1 MVLVFSHPLF
11 SLFSSTDTKAEL
23 ETVQRLAREAGAAD
37 AVICNHWALGGAGAV
52 ELGQAV
58 GKACQQPSDFKFLY
72 SLEVLYNWDSLQVFN
87 MRFFTL
93 P

>member
-1 MVLVFSHPLF
+1 M
-11 SLFSSTDTKAEL
+11 
-23 ETVQRLAREAGAAD
+23 QRLAREAGAAD

-72 SLEVLYNWDSLQVFN
+72 SLEVLYNEILYRSLIFTI
-87 MRFFTL
+87 FTL
-93 P
+93 PIIASK